1 VFNEIFL
8 GTSLVVAE
16 MRLAGS
22 HIVRDG
28 ADNAVLRMAQ
38 SEAVFALNCVEMFGC
53 VREKSFPQNFPARR
67 GNRHNRPSTGD
78 AGCISKRPAA
88 YQFHDVATISGVLA
102 AGKEARRS
110 EG

>member
-53 VREKSFPQNFPARR
+53 VEKIFSSKLPGTPRE
-67 GNRHNRPSTGD
+67 ST
-78 AGCISKRPAA
+78 
-88 YQFHDVATISGVLA
+88 
-102 AGKEARRS
+102 
-110 EG
+110 

>member
-53 VREKSFPQNFPARR
+53 SGEKIFSSKLPGTPRE
-67 GNRHNRPSTGD
+67 ST
-78 AGCISKRPAA
+78 
-88 YQFHDVATISGVLA
+88 
-102 AGKEARRS
+102 
-110 EG
+110 